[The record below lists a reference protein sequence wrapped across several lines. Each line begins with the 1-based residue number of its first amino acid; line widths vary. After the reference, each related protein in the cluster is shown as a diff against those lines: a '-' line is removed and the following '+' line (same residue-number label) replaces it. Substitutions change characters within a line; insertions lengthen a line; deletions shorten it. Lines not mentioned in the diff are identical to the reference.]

1 MELQQEANRSF
12 HKLADRLGGAQL
24 SSSQRLRA
32 SDLSMRYKS
41 AMWKVHG
48 FPESVQACQ
57 SMCLLC

>member
-1 MELQQEANRSF
+1 MELQQETNRSF
-12 HKLADRLGGAQL
+12 HRLADRLSGAQL

-48 FPESVQACQ
+48 FPGSVQACQ
-57 SMCLLC
+57 SVRLFC